1 MTDVKTKRA
10 QTSHLPISVY
20 NAKGGGV
27 RLRTLS
33 KGTPPALAVTHSLG
47 YIAITSMMRETRAP
61 SHVSL
66 ARVSQARL

>member
-1 MTDVKTKRA
+1 MRCMADVKTKRV

-47 YIAITSMMRETRAP
+47 YIVDYIHDAGDTGTK
-61 SHVSL
+61 HT
-66 ARVSQARL
+66 